1 MIQVCDPPR
10 TRQVRRLSAE
20 EFCRLAQSEVSS
32 VYRPRSE
39 VLRML
44 TVGEVWG
51 VYSTRGV
58 PGAGCILLPMDA
70 DVAAAAALRRFLGWN
85 RTSGGYFLRTI
96 MVFNHFL
103 RAIARKC
110 AIINNQLAY
119 CSVRMICSGKQNR
132 ICAILNRKSAISN
145 GSLIPVHDNVL
156 GSVAKCTTINRQ
168 DTTLTIF
175 YGIKTTA
182 KITIF
187 NSEMRFIIALRIA
200 TIANCT
206 GIATTIFD
214 RSIIDGHR
222 STLIIKDGITA
233 ITAIA
238 IWA

>member
-1 MIQVCDPPR
+1 
-10 TRQVRRLSAE
+10 
-20 EFCRLAQSEVSS
+20 
-32 VYRPRSE
+32 
-39 VLRML
+39 
-44 TVGEVWG
+44 
-51 VYSTRGV
+51 
-58 PGAGCILLPMDA
+58 
-70 DVAAAAALRRFLGWN
+70 
-85 RTSGGYFLRTI
+85 

-110 AIINNQLAY
+110 AIINDQLAY
-119 CSVRMICSGKQNR
+119 CSVRTICSGKQNR
-132 ICAILNRKSAISN
+132 ICAILNRKSAIIN

-156 GSVAKCTTINRQ
+156 GSIAKRTTINRQ
-168 DTTLTIF
+168 DTTLIIF

-187 NSEMRFIIALRIA
+187 NSEMRFLIALRICHL
-200 TIANCT
+200 ANCT

-222 STLIIKDGITA
+222 STLIIKDGVTA